1 MQFLCNF
8 LGIWPLLF
16 RALCNKRNVL
26 SEINTAI
33 VNRHYA
39 QTSNDWYLSHFIWC
53 HGQNVNAKSL
63 FWLLKR
69 HRLQKL
75 PVNIFYP
82 KSWSLVY
89 TNMNDRVCKLQ
100 NKLSHCYYLKQ
111 YPAQSK
117 HEWNW
122 ITIQTYFECPYQSNL
137 QFSVSI
143 PTYIRL
149 DA

>member
-1 MQFLCNF
+1 MQQKKRIIWHKRSDSLSTNF
-8 LGIWPLLF
+8 KWLVLITFYMVSWP
-16 RALCNKRNVL
+16 
-26 SEINTAI
+26 
-33 VNRHYA
+33 
-39 QTSNDWYLSHFIWC
+39 
-53 HGQNVNAKSL
+53 NVNAKSL

-69 HRLQKL
+69 HGLQKL

-82 KSWSLVY
+82 KVEFWFIQ
-89 TNMNDRVCKLQ
+89 TWMIEFCKLW

-111 YPAQSK
+111 YSAQLK
-117 HEWNW
+117 LEWNW

>member
-1 MQFLCNF
+1 MQFFCIF
-8 LGIWPLLF
+8 LDIWPLLF

-26 SEINTAI
+26 SEINTA
-33 VNRHYA
+33 
-39 QTSNDWYLSHFIWC
+39 NDWYLSNFIY
-53 HGQNVNAKSL
+53 NDFI

-100 NKLSHCYYLKQ
+100 NELSHCYYLKQ